1 MWYARFM
8 RCKRDIGRLAAMSE
22 LKLDDANPVRAGRGE
37 TRVRRGAQG
46 LLTRSG
52 KAVRRSITKRTS
64 PMTGAGGFAAYKRR
78 CTEESEAFGGNLA
91 EGDPKGAQA
100 GARAKSVK
108 A

>member
-1 MWYARFM
+1 M

-37 TRVRRGAQG
+37 TRVRRGARG

-64 PMTGAGGFAAYKRR
+64 PMTGAGGFAAYKR
-78 CTEESEAFGGNLA
+78 E
-91 EGDPKGAQA
+91 
-100 GARAKSVK
+100 RAKSVK